1 MRRKRTNKVPNVG
14 ESIKGGINLENFT
27 SSTQNLMVKETLK
40 YLVKVNFSQF
50 HTFAFHYNKTLQ
62 CIAEV
67 IDRVKAS
74 TINSKKNSKHNISNM
89 SGVNCYHF

>member
-40 YLVKVNFSQF
+40 HLVKVNFS
-50 HTFAFHYNKTLQ
+50 
-62 CIAEV
+62 
-67 IDRVKAS
+67 
-74 TINSKKNSKHNISNM
+74 
-89 SGVNCYHF
+89 